1 LHPAPLRG
9 KIRVVYQIIQ
19 LQPNDDIATIRARI
33 EHAQL
38 SFVILVLPRDCRALE
53 NERGLQLVRRAAE
66 SSGVEVALVAHAE
79 DIRDRAHEL
88 GFPVFNSLAQ
98 AQKTRWRMESLTPT
112 QWQNASGGRLF
123 ATRQQRAPAAPPE
136 RATRADVLVFEFLK
150 QYRAGI
156 VSLGIALALLGAA
169 AILLVPTA
177 QVRLVPSS
185 IALTINT
192 DMIADPTVQT
202 ISSATRTIPA
212 RRITTEISG
221 TAQIRTTAQKQV
233 PNAPSAGAVIFTNQ
247 RAEETEIPL
256 GTIVKTSAGVPI
268 RFTTATTVTLP
279 AGVGS
284 RVETPIQAVEPGPS
298 GNVRELAINTIEGS
312 LSIAARVIN
321 TKATTSGSLK
331 PVRVVTADDKK
342 KLEAQ
347 LLEQLRKQGAELLKR
362 ELKEVEL
369 FVPDSTLIDPTDSI
383 FDRAVDEPADVLNL
397 RMNAVAIG
405 IAMDRDDL
413 RTMVSALLNKQ
424 VQAGFQLLPDGVNV
438 EPQSGGKY
446 QAIAF
451 RFPIRV
457 IGYATPQ
464 VDTAKVGRALQG
476 RSVSDAKSYLASAIN
491 LAQPPEISVTPLGW
505 NRLPFLA
512 LRIAVFVEPQTLKK

>member
-1 LHPAPLRG
+1 MHPAPLRG

-33 EHAQL
+33 EHAHF
-38 SFVILVLPRDCRALE
+38 SFLILVVPRECPALE

-156 VSLGIALALLGAA
+156 ISLGIALALLGAA

-221 TAQIRTTAQKQV
+221 TAQIRTTTQKQV
-233 PNAPSAGAVIFTNQ
+233 PNAPSTGSVIFTNQ
-247 RAEETEIPL
+247 RAEETEIPPGL
-256 GTIVKTSAGVPI
+256 VVKTSAGVPI
-268 RFTTATTVTLP
+268 RFTTTTTVTLP

-284 RVETPIQAVEPGPS
+284 RVEAPIQAVEPGLS
-298 GNVRELAINTIEGS
+298 GNVKELSINTIEGS

-331 PVRVVTADDKK
+331 PVRVVT
-342 KLEAQ
+342 
-347 LLEQLRKQGAELLKR
+347 G
-362 ELKEVEL
+362 
-369 FVPDSTLIDPTDSI
+369 
-383 FDRAVDEPADVLNL
+383 
-397 RMNAVAIG
+397 
-405 IAMDRDDL
+405 
-413 RTMVSALLNKQ
+413 
-424 VQAGFQLLPDGVNV
+424 
-438 EPQSGGKY
+438 
-446 QAIAF
+446 
-451 RFPIRV
+451 
-457 IGYATPQ
+457 
-464 VDTAKVGRALQG
+464 
-476 RSVSDAKSYLASAIN
+476 
-491 LAQPPEISVTPLGW
+491 
-505 NRLPFLA
+505 
-512 LRIAVFVEPQTLKK
+512 